1 MNNCFFNLIYGGN
14 SMSDQPIK
22 AQDEKFCS
30 SCGAAIKK
38 EAEICPK
45 CGVRQSSAGI
55 PKEVSEED
63 ADFLPKAAS
72 CCFPIVGLVLFFV
85 WKDSKPKAS
94 KDVCTWAIIGTVIS
108 VVGYIVAMVLGAG
121 TAMLGY

>member
-1 MNNCFFNLIYGGN
+1 
-14 SMSDQPIK
+14 MSDQQPVK

-45 CGVRQSSAGI
+45 CGVRQASSGI
-55 PKEVSEED
+55 QKEISNEG

-72 CCFPIVGLVLFFV
+72 CCFPIVGLVLYFV

-94 KDVCTWAIIGTVIS
+94 KDVCKWAIIGIATG
-108 VVGYIVAMVLGAG
+108 VVVYIIAMAVGLGA
-121 TAMLGY
+121 AMFG

>member
-1 MNNCFFNLIYGGN
+1 MA
-14 SMSDQPIK
+14 DQPIK
-22 AQDEKFCS
+22 AQDEKYCS

-55 PKEVSEED
+55 PKEVSEEG
-63 ADFLPKAAS
+63 ADFLSKAAS
-72 CCFPIVGLVLFFV
+72 CCVPIVGLVLFFV

-94 KDVCTWAIIGTVIS
+94 KDVCKWAIIGIAIS
-108 VVGYIVAMVLGAG
+108 VVGYIIVMALGVGAAMFGG
-121 TAMLGY
+121 

>member
-1 MNNCFFNLIYGGN
+1 
-14 SMSDQPIK
+14 MSDQPIK

-30 SCGAAIKK
+30 SCGSAIKK

-45 CGVRQSSAGI
+45 CGVRQSSAGV
-55 PKEVSEED
+55 PKVVSEEG

-72 CCFPIVGLVLFFV
+72 CCVPIVGLVLFFV

-94 KDVCTWAIIGTVIS
+94 KDVCKWAIIGTVIS
-108 VVGYIVAMVLGAG
+108 VVLYIIAMALGLFASF
-121 TAMLGY
+121 LGS